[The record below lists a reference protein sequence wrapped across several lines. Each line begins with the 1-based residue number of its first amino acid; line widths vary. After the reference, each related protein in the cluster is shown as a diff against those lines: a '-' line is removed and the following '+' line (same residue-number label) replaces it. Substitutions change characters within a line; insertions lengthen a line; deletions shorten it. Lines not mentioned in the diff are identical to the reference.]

1 MHPRTIHHPNIPQC
15 CGNLHSE
22 VVLKPIGNK
31 TLPFFAFKW
40 VPSQAK
46 SDTFENTTTAAI
58 TLTPHQEIRYEAIVT
73 IRILK
78 PVFPLHVDVCN
89 LNFCPLQQVSKQ
101 PLFFLIWFWQ
111 SAASVFASCQC
122 HHNCNLP
129 KTRHNN
135 QVPSACESVSIRIC
149 PNPQSLPPVFCLHP
163 DCGRLQAQCVRQQ
176 AAYRKLLQ
184 DFLLRL
190 SPSNRVSFSS
200 LLYKATLLLKQNHF
214 MEDKFYPGVFL
225 SHLPIHCLKN
235 IWSYN
240 HTFSLPYIK
249 EPNMKLTHFLFL
261 ATICHLQFS
270 LSSIFNLSTPSWL
283 NRDFS
288 LHGKIH
294 GKYF

>member
-1 MHPRTIHHPNIPQC
+1 M
-15 CGNLHSE
+15 
-22 VVLKPIGNK
+22 
-31 TLPFFAFKW
+31 
-40 VPSQAK
+40 
-46 SDTFENTTTAAI
+46 
-58 TLTPHQEIRYEAIVT
+58 
-73 IRILK
+73 
-78 PVFPLHVDVCN
+78 
-89 LNFCPLQQVSKQ
+89 
-101 PLFFLIWFWQ
+101 
-111 SAASVFASCQC
+111 FASCQC

-294 GKYF
+294 CQTSKKM